1 MKRVPLV
8 VANWKMNHTAS
19 QAAEFAQRLR
29 PLLAPFAREI
39 GTALEVAIAPA
50 YPALD
55 RLGQALAGSGI
66 VLAAQD
72 VHEASAGAF
81 TGEVALPMLEELGC
95 RFVLIGHSERRQH
108 FGDDDARVLA
118 KLERL
123 LASDVC
129 AVLCVGETL
138 AEREAGAV
146 ASVLA
151 RQLGDP
157 IHRVAASGQAPE
169 RALVVAYEP
178 IWAIGT
184 GRVATPELARAAHGE
199 IRRLLVAGLGEG
211 DQGGRGGERVR
222 ILYGGSLKPA
232 NARSLFEQPD
242 VDGALVGGASLD
254 PGDFSSIVSTCRE
267 TQLERS

>member
-1 MKRVPLV
+1 MRRVPLV

-19 QAAEFAQRLR
+19 QAAGFAGRLR
-29 PLLAPFAREI
+29 PLLAPFAGELGRR
-39 GTALEVAIAPA
+39 LEVAIAPA
-50 YPALD
+50 FPALE

-66 VLAAQD
+66 ALAAQD
-72 VHEASAGAF
+72 VHEAAAGAF
-81 TGEVALPMLEELGC
+81 TGEVALSMLEDLGC
-95 RFVLIGHSERRQH
+95 RHVLIGHSERRQL

-123 LASDVC
+123 LTSEVC

-146 ASVLA
+146 TSVLA
-151 RQLGDP
+151 RQLIEP
-157 IHRVAASGQAPE
+157 IRRVAASGRPPE

-178 IWAIGT
+178 VWAIGT

-199 IRRLLVAGLGEG
+199 IRRLLVAGLGPA
-211 DQGGRGGERVR
+211 GERVR

-232 NARSLFEQPD
+232 NARSLLEQPD

-254 PGDFSSIVSTCRE
+254 PGDFSSIVSICRE
-267 TQLERS
+267 TQLERT